1 MAEDDYYTPP
11 QAARILSLSRRRVT
25 QMLKEGYLQGEQLET
40 GRWKIP
46 AAAVSELLNT
56 RTERASPPRR
66 SMTSQIA
73 KTIEEIKER
82 AALQERR
89 LERLTDSL
97 GRLFDRLERLEDR
110 LDELETGLNRASES
124 GREAAVKRTQS

>member
-1 MAEDDYYTPP
+1 MAEAEYYTPP

-25 QMLKEGYLQGEQLET
+25 QMLNEGYLQGEQLEN

-46 AAAVSELLNT
+46 VAAVTALLNA
-56 RTERASPPRR
+56 RTERASPPGRSR
-66 SMTSQIA
+66 SMQIA
-73 KTIEEIKER
+73 KTIEETKER
-82 AALQERR
+82 VALQERR

-110 LDELETGLNRASES
+110 LDELEKGLNRHS
-124 GREAAVKRTQS
+124 GRREAAVRRTQS

>member
-1 MAEDDYYTPP
+1 VKMAEADYYTPP

-25 QMLKEGYLQGEQLET
+25 QMLNDGYLQGERLDN

-46 AAAVSELLNT
+46 AAAVTALMNA

-66 SMTSQIA
+66 SRSSQL
-73 KTIEEIKER
+73 KTTLEETKER

-97 GRLFDRLERLEDR
+97 SRLFDRLERLEDR
-110 LDELETGLNRASES
+110 MEELEKGLNR
-124 GREAAVKRTQS
+124 QSVA